1 MHDSNVSKGTPQNP
15 VPQNQLL
22 VQMCV
27 ETEVS
32 FVPSTPPNPLLLA
45 SQPTPPPTL
54 GVITPSKKLVGVH
67 LDKKKLHPGS
77 LTWNLKINPW
87 KRRFLL
93 ETIILRFHVKLW
105 GCTGYQASPQVWPLR
120 LLPAADSA
128 GTRRLPRRAAPTAAA
143 TARRVAVVLAGVR
156 GARRRSTLVR
166 HFRSGV
172 KGFKTGEIW

>member
-32 FVPSTPPNPLLLA
+32 FVPSTPQTLYFWLVNL
-45 SQPTPPPTL
+45 PPPTL

-67 LDKKKLHPGS
+67 LDKK
-77 LTWNLKINPW
+77 N
-87 KRRFLL
+87 
-93 ETIILRFHVKLW
+93 
-105 GCTGYQASPQVWPLR
+105 TGYQASRRVWPLR

-128 GTRRLPRRAAPTAAA
+128 GTRRLRRRAAPTAAA